1 MTSSSSCSGFRNIPR
16 GRIRDSAGVGTV
28 MPLGDLKLES
38 IAGLPVARLSGEIDR
53 SNAAELGDRMATAI
67 GGQGGGLVVDLS
79 ELAFLDSTGIRML
92 FELAAE
98 LKRHQQ
104 ALRVV
109 VPSGSH
115 LGELLDAVGLKQTAA
130 TDQTVDQ
137 AVAALTPTG

>member
-1 MTSSSSCSGFRNIPR
+1 
-16 GRIRDSAGVGTV
+16 

-38 IAGLPVARLSGEIDR
+38 IAGLPVAHLTGEIDR
-53 SNAAELGDRMATAI
+53 SNAAELGDRVTTAI
-67 GGQGGGLVVDLS
+67 GDQGGGLVVDLS

-98 LKRHQQ
+98 LKRRQQ

-109 VPSGSH
+109 VPDGSH
-115 LGELLDAVGLKQTAA
+115 LGQLLDTVGLKQAAA
-130 TDQTVDQ
+130 TDRTVSE

>member
-1 MTSSSSCSGFRNIPR
+1 
-16 GRIRDSAGVGTV
+16 

-53 SNAAELGDRMATAI
+53 SNVAELGDRVTTAI
-67 GGQGGGLVVDLS
+67 GDQSGGLVLDLS

-98 LKRHQQ
+98 LKRRQQ

-109 VPSGSH
+109 VPDGSH
-115 LGELLDAVGLKQTAA
+115 LGQVLDTVGLKQAAA
-130 TDQTVDQ
+130 TDHTVSE
-137 AVAALTPTG
+137 AVAALTPTA

>member
-1 MTSSSSCSGFRNIPR
+1 
-16 GRIRDSAGVGTV
+16 VGTV
-28 MPLGDLKLES
+28 KPLGDLKLES

-67 GGQGGGLVVDLS
+67 GDQGGGLVVDLS

-115 LGELLDAVGLKQTAA
+115 LGQLLDTVGLKQAAA
-130 TDQTVDQ
+130 TDHTVGE
-137 AVAALTPTG
+137 AVAALTPPG